1 MNILIYITGIIAAL
15 KIAFMVTSS
24 WKSNLDYKPQDARRV
39 YMEDTLPHLSTSREE
54 LLREYKECE
63 NHIDKMYALSKTL
76 DKSEAKDM
84 VYAKMKQLG
93 NQLRDLR
100 IQIDRI
106 DSQVEQGVAMKE
118 FNFIEGGGQ
127 RLTDL
132 KQVLKESETR
142 IQLTERINKGI
153 RQAYNN

>member
-15 KIAFMVTSS
+15 KITFMVTSS

-142 IQLTERINKGI
+142 IQSTERINKGI

>member
-1 MNILIYITGIIAAL
+1 MNFVIYLTAIVAAL
-15 KIAFMVTSS
+15 RIGLMVTSS
-24 WKSNLDYKPQDARRV
+24 WKSNLDYKPQDVRKV
-39 YMEDTLPHLSTSREE
+39 YMESTLPHLTSSREE

-106 DSQVEQGVAMKE
+106 DSQVELGVAMKE

-132 KQVLKESETR
+132 KQVLKESETNIR
-142 IQLTERINKGI
+142 STENINKGI
-153 RQAYNN
+153 RQAYNK